1 MECGNYTDYGFGI
14 FIDKLKEADLYD
26 EENQPKTLEE
36 AETFLMQRA
45 KSNEQYRMIPLYD
58 TDGETVIG
66 EYRIDF

>member
-1 MECGNYTDYGFGI
+1 MVKAQGVNNVIGYV
-14 FIDKLKEADLYD
+14 KEADLYD

>member
-1 MECGNYTDYGFGI
+1 MR
-14 FIDKLKEADLYD
+14 
-26 EENQPKTLEE
+26 
-36 AETFLMQRA
+36 ETFLMQRA